1 LNNHPAWTANNITS
15 TVYCTVTSTAEV
27 RLVALD
33 FFMQLNSTMVSK
45 RLVTV
50 KGQRFHKCSRKASYR
65 PTTCRSSST
74 KWLHAMELTIIY
86 TS

>member
-1 LNNHPAWTANNITS
+1 MNNHPAWTANNITS

-33 FFMQLNSTMVSK
+33 FFVQVNSINYGIEEG
-45 RLVTV
+45 LVTIV
-50 KGQRFHKCSRKASYR
+50 KGQRFHKCNRKASYR

-74 KWLHAMELTIIY
+74 K
-86 TS
+86 